1 MKTLYKLILLLLAG
15 TVYGQ
20 SQLPTC
26 RGSDTSKWSNCVGT
40 VPDTNGDK
48 YVGEFKDGEASGHG
62 TYTYAYGGKYVGE
75 WKNDAING
83 QGTYTDA
90 NGEYVGEWKNAKRDG
105 QGTNTWVDGT
115 KYVGEWKDD
124 AINGQGTYTHANGKY
139 VGEFKDST
147 RNGRSISY
155 NANGSIEESGI
166 YKEDKLVTSQYIDP
180 NSFTRIARSSTA
192 PVVSDAQRQENE
204 RKAAQLEKDRR
215 RLEEEKRQIAPD
227 GSLEQRY
234 ETIQKAGSQYDSIRL
249 RSVSEGS
256 VYKCGQLAYNF
267 LEGYVFIYADE
278 PQTEFLPQTRY
289 TGNDNYVRWEFENGT
304 FTRGGVEYRNPPVQ
318 MEFNKKALTLVQSD
332 GSRMVKI
339 PCQAVDL
346 LADVQRRKA
355 AASERDK
362 NLGPGRWVDL
372 GGGMW
377 EWKGRDGINI
387 SGRPLKEGMISGFI
401 DDSWDYSLGKKK

>member
-15 TVYGQ
+15 AVYGQ
-20 SQLPTC
+20 SQLPAC
-26 RGSDTSKWSNCVGT
+26 RGSDASKWSNCFGT
-40 VPDTNGDK
+40 EPYTNGDK
-48 YVGEFKDGEASGHG
+48 YVGEFKDGARNGYG

-75 WKNDAING
+75 WKDDFING

-90 NGEYVGEWKNAKRDG
+90 NGEYVGEFKDAKR
-105 QGTNTWVDGT
+105 
-115 KYVGEWKDD
+115 
-124 AINGQGTYTHANGKY
+124 NGQGI
-139 VGEFKDST
+139 F
-147 RNGRSISY
+147 Y

-166 YKEDKLVTSQYIDP
+166 YKDDKLVKSQYIDP
-180 NSFTRIARSSTA
+180 NSFTRIARNSTA

-289 TGNDNYVRWEFENGT
+289 TANDNYVRWEFENGT

-377 EWKGRDGINI
+377 KWKGRDGINI